1 VDPSYVPDE
10 WDALRSETE
19 PWKYLLKPLA
29 SGELYVVVRGKLM
42 TIVCGRVSEFHI
54 ALPFLSF

>member
-1 VDPSYVPDE
+1 MDPSYVPDE

-19 PWKYLLKPLA
+19 PWKYLLKYLA
-29 SGELYVVVRGKLM
+29 LGKLYVVVRGKLI
-42 TIVCGRVSEFHI
+42 TIVCGHVSEFHI